1 MSKCISKR
9 KPRKSKKSK
18 KTKKNKYNKTKKGG
32 LFGEQK
38 LNIGGID
45 LSRNTGRK
53 RYNWKTGKFDDVICY
68 KIGPIPFCKI
78 IPEEKN

>member
-1 MSKCISKR
+1 MSKYISKR
-9 KPRKSKKSK
+9 KTRKTRKPRN
-18 KTKKNKYNKTKKGG
+18 KNKYNKTKKGG

-45 LSRNTGRK
+45 LSRKTGKK